1 MVAPHHGARRRGAAL
16 AAARFAAARV
26 FVVERVGSVKLIV
39 GLGNPGARYART
51 RHNVGFDVVDEIAR
65 RLGWSWEPGRGR
77 AMIASGLY
85 RASVTP
91 PRPKPGKPIIPRPA
105 GAEPVN
111 IEAERER
118 ALAAVVEEPA
128 PQEPV
133 IREEKLLLAKPQT
146 FMNDSGVTVADL
158 VRFYKLDR
166 ADLLVV
172 CDDLDLPLGKGRMRA
187 RGAAGGQ
194 HGLESTI
201 KLLGTTDFARL
212 KIGIGRPA
220 HGRDENVDFLLSP
233 PRGDE
238 RIALDTAIER
248 GANATLAWSL
258 EGVEAA
264 QNRFNG

>member
-1 MVAPHHGARRRGAAL
+1 MER
-16 AAARFAAARV
+16 
-26 FVVERVGSVKLIV
+26 VERVKLIV

-51 RHNVGFDVVDEIAR
+51 RHNVGFDVVDELSR
-65 RLGWSWEPGRGR
+65 RLRWSWEVGRGK
-77 AMIASGLY
+77 AMVASGLY

-91 PRPKPGKPIIPRPA
+91 RPA
-105 GAEPVN
+105 TRAE
-111 IEAERER
+111 
-118 ALAAVVEEPA
+118 AVDDAPDAPPPPA
-128 PQEPV
+128 PEPV

-146 FMNDSGVTVADL
+146 YMNESGVSVSEL
-158 VRFYKLDR
+158 MRFYKLDR
-166 ADLLVV
+166 RDLLLI
-172 CDDLDLPLGKGRMRA
+172 CDDLDLPLGRTRIRA

-238 RIALDTAIER
+238 RIALDAAIER
-248 GANATLAWSL
+248 AADAALVWAL
-258 EGVEAA
+258 EGAEAA
-264 QNRFNG
+264 MNRFNR

>member
-1 MVAPHHGARRRGAAL
+1 M
-16 AAARFAAARV
+16 
-26 FVVERVGSVKLIV
+26 KLIV

-85 RASVTP
+85 RATITP
-91 PRPKPGKPIIPRPA
+91 PRPKPVAPRA
-105 GAEPVN
+105 AASAAEG
-111 IEAERER
+111 EA
-118 ALAAVVEEPA
+118 ALPPVEEPA
-128 PQEPV
+128 PSQPV

-146 FMNDSGVTVADL
+146 YMNDSGVSVADL

-220 HGRDENVDFLLSP
+220 HGRDENVDFLLSL

-248 GANATLAWSL
+248 GAGAALAWSL